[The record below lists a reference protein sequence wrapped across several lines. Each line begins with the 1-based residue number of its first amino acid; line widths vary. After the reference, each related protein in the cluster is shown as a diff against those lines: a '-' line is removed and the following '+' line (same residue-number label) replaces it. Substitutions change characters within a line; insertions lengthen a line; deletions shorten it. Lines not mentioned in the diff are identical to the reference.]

1 MSKLSQLYQQVIID
15 HSKKPRNFGKLDGH
29 THHCD
34 GNNPLCGD
42 KMSVYLIIEN
52 GIVADVKFDG
62 SGCSISQASASMMT
76 QAVKGKT
83 QEEAVQLFHE
93 FQQMVLGELDPEK
106 DENHLG
112 KLSIFAGVKE
122 YPSRAKCAT
131 LAWHTV
137 NGAINS
143 SAKGVSTE

>member
-15 HSKKPRNFGKLDGH
+15 HSKKPRNFGKPETY

-34 GNNPLCGD
+34 GHNPLCGD
-42 KMSVYLIIEN
+42 DITVYLVLEN
-52 GIVADVKFDG
+52 NIVQDVRFVG

-76 QAVKGKT
+76 QAVKGKST
-83 QEEAVQLFHE
+83 DEAIQLFNE
-93 FQQMVLGELDPEK
+93 FQQMILGELDPEK

-112 KLSIFAGVKE
+112 KLAIFSGVRE

-131 LAWHTV
+131 LAWHTL
-137 NGAINS
+137 NAATS
-143 SAKGVSTE
+143 ESARKVSTE